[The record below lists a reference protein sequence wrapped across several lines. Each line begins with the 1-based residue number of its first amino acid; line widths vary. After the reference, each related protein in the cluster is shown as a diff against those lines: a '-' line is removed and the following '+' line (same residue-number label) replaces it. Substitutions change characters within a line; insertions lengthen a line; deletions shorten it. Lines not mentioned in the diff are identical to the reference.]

1 MMIQRYTNIDSLNTD
16 ILKKIR
22 YTILQING
30 KLTLLGLTLNLLKG
44 GNALWLQLKILL
56 KSLA

>member
-1 MMIQRYTNIDSLNTD
+1 MIQRYTNIDSLNTD